1 LRSILFGFLI
11 SILYYKASKKYFL
24 LAFPVFIL
32 LFFLKLN
39 SSLGRLLIYKVSLQ
53 ILKDNWVWGIGL
65 RKFRQQYN
73 LYQANYFKNH
83 DINSF
88 EAYLADNSYYAFN
101 DFLQIFIE
109 LGLINTISII
119 SIVTGLLLIIQ
130 FNSTLTLKKTKILHA
145 LVISILV
152 ASCFNHIL
160 YRKAIQIALLLIVA
174 LYLYFYKIEI
184 KTNQKIFNLKKVLIS
199 MYLCILMFFFIKV
212 ISVYNI
218 NISTQQAQD
227 YSIIGYHKQANSIYN
242 ELEKKYFVT
251 EQVKMDLISNLYTLN
266 KLDEARQK
274 INELKKDYT
283 YNELY
288 SISAKLY
295 MEQNDT
301 LNAEKDFLTAS
312 YIAPNRMLK
321 RYDLALFYLQTKDT
335 TKALYWANSILIM
348 PIKVPSNT
356 TENTLNKTKTLLNSL
371 TFNKK

>member
-1 LRSILFGFLI
+1 
-11 SILYYKASKKYFL
+11 
-24 LAFPVFIL
+24 
-32 LFFLKLN
+32 
-39 SSLGRLLIYKVSLQ
+39 
-53 ILKDNWVWGIGL
+53 
-65 RKFRQQYN
+65 
-73 LYQANYFKNH
+73 
-83 DINSF
+83 
-88 EAYLADNSYYAFN
+88 
-101 DFLQIFIE
+101 
-109 LGLINTISII
+109 
-119 SIVTGLLLIIQ
+119 
-130 FNSTLTLKKTKILHA
+130 
-145 LVISILV
+145 
-152 ASCFNHIL
+152 
-160 YRKAIQIALLLIVA
+160 
-174 LYLYFYKIEI
+174 
-184 KTNQKIFNLKKVLIS
+184 
-199 MYLCILMFFFIKV
+199 
-212 ISVYNI
+212 VYNI